1 MSKNTLGINVLN
13 IIINHQLRNCLFC
26 ELLHKCSITKNLS
39 RYLIFND
46 EHSVSYILKLLFR
59 CSKVKNLELGN
70 ICNSLEDLEKLKIH
84 FEVIKR
90 GISKIIKIN
99 HNLYRNDYLKVL
111 SKLLSIT
118 VPLSEFSVSEL
129 LRTRYTICRALIGL
143 DKLSIILTFSSLK
156 LLELA
161 LVLLDKDVEDVYITL
176 NGLYVVRK
184 GDLYRVVNVNHEELI
199 KQLIKL
205 ANLSGY
211 RLGPDNPSIKFSLNV
226 GSLRT
231 RVSIDRWPIT
241 DGYSVH
247 IRKHKRIFTMT
258 DLIGNGMLGLDQASL
273 IIAQVLSRSNLIIIG
288 QPGSGKTTLLN
299 AIDLTIPYSWRRIYI
314 DETDE
319 SVNIPKTLQVKIKS
333 TDKLIEVLK
342 TLHRGW
348 GILIIGEL
356 REKNH
361 FEAYNHSVLSGLQVL
376 GTSHADSPENLIE
389 RFKLFN
395 LNIHGLEKLVIVR
408 TVRYGVMRKV
418 IDIKYSQNVNDD
430 LILKIKDVL
439 KKLLKSTTHP
449 LKFSEK
455 FQKELIKI
463 GVPI

>member
-1 MSKNTLGINVLN
+1 MYN
-13 IIINHQLRNCLFC
+13 
-26 ELLHKCSITKNLS
+26 LLEN
-39 RYLIFND
+39 
-46 EHSVSYILKLLFR
+46 
-59 CSKVKNLELGN
+59 
-70 ICNSLEDLEKLKIH
+70 LEKLKLH
-84 FEVIKR
+84 FKVVKR
-90 GISKIIKIN
+90 DVSKIIRIN

-118 VPLSEFSVSEL
+118 VPSSEFSISEL
-129 LRTRYTICRALIGL
+129 LQTRYTICKALTGL

-176 NGLYVVRK
+176 NGLYIVKK
-184 GDLYRVVNVNHEELI
+184 GDLYKVVDVNHEELI
-199 KQLIKL
+199 KQLVKL

-231 RVSIDRWPIT
+231 RVSIDRWPVT

-258 DLIGNGMLGLDQASL
+258 DLIGNGMLSLDQASL

-288 QPGSGKTTLLN
+288 EPGSGKTTLLN

-319 SVNIPKTLQVKIKS
+319 SISIPKTLQVKIRS

-376 GTSHADSPENLIE
+376 GTSHADSPENLAE
-389 RFKLFN
+389 RFRLFN

-408 TVRYGVMRKV
+408 TARYEVVRKV
-418 IDIKYSQNVNDD
+418 IDVKYSRSVSED
-430 LILKIKDVL
+430 LMLKIKNIL
-439 KKLLKSTTHP
+439 KKLLRSNMHP
-449 LKFSEK
+449 LKFSER
-455 FQKELIKI
+455 FQKELIKM
-463 GVPI
+463 GVPV